1 MKSIQLKILMCI
13 VISLAEICLGKQ
25 ITGDSQSLDF
35 TRWHDVIYGRKHG
48 MALTMDVFTSEKA
61 KGIGVIWVVSG
72 SGRSDIKRIDK
83 PSYQKCIQTLVN
95 RGYTVFAVV
104 HSSAPRFTLQDMVPD
119 IHRAVRF
126 IRFQAIDFGVN
137 ASQIG
142 IVGASAGGGLS
153 LLLGTAGKEGDPNN
167 VDPVERFSSKVQ
179 AVGSFFAPTDW
190 LDFDNK
196 GTNIL
201 DFQKTKYGSVDPS
214 FVFHEFDE
222 NKQIY
227 RLITDRKRIIEQLKD
242 CSPIIHVSRDDAPT
256 IIVHGDADPFIPFHQ
271 SKRMI
276 NSLTKAGVPSKLVT
290 RESKG
295 HGWTNWERDVT
306 LIADWFDVHLR
317 MAN

>member
-1 MKSIQLKILMCI
+1 VKSIKLKVLMCI
-13 VISLAEICLGKQ
+13 AISLTEICPRKH
-25 ITGDSQSLDF
+25 IKGDTQSMDF
-35 TRWHDVIYGRKHG
+35 TRQQDVIYGRKHG
-48 MALTMDVFTSEKA
+48 MALTMDVFTPEQA
-61 KGIGVIWVVSG
+61 KGIGIIWVVSG

-83 PSYQKCIQTLVN
+83 PSYKKCIQTLVN

-126 IRFQAIDFGVN
+126 IRFQAADFGIN
-137 ASQIG
+137 AGQIG

-153 LLLGTAGKEGDPNN
+153 LLLGTASKEGDPNN
-167 VDPVERFSSKVQ
+167 VDPVERVSSKVQ
-179 AVGSFFAPTDW
+179 ATGSFFGPTDW

-201 DFQKTKYGSVDPS
+201 DFQKTRYGSVDPS

-227 RLITDRKRIIEQLKD
+227 RLITDRKHIIEQLKD
-242 CSPIIHVSRDDAPT
+242 FSPIMHVSQDDAPT
-256 IIVHGDADPFIPFHQ
+256 IIVHGDADPFIPIHQ
-271 SKRMI
+271 SRRMI
-276 NSLTKAGVPSKLVT
+276 NSLTKAGVPSKLIT
-290 RESKG
+290 RKSKG
-295 HGWTNWERDVT
+295 HGWMNWEKDIT